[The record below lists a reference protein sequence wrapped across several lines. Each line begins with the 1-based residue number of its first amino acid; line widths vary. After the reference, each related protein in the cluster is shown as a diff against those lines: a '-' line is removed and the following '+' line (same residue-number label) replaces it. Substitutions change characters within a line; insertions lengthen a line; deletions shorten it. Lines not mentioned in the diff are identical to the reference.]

1 MPWIDAAKSDFV
13 EALEY
18 FWNSWGALQD
28 DVMLIASGSA
38 TSWMND
44 KLVANKGGL
53 HARITKQIVL
63 EPFSLKEV
71 EEYLTCA
78 GAHWAP
84 LPNRPN
90 LYGAGWCA
98 FLPQSA

>member
-1 MPWIDAAKSDFV
+1 MQELLQGIASKDGKRKIIFIDEMPWIDAAKSDFV

-63 EPFSLKEV
+63 ELSLI
-71 EEYLTCA
+71 
-78 GAHWAP
+78 HI
-84 LPNRPN
+84 
-90 LYGAGWCA
+90 
-98 FLPQSA
+98 